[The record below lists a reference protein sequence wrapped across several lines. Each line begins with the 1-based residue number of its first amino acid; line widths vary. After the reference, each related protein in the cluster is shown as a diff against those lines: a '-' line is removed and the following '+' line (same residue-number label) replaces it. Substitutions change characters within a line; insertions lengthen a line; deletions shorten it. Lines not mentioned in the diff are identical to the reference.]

1 MPVKIIS
8 DSTCDLSP
16 ELIERFGIEIT
27 PLTVTLGER
36 SGKDGAEIVPE
47 DIYSYVESTGALP
60 KTGAVNTA
68 EYMRVFSSWRQ
79 RGYDVIHFNISSL
92 FSSSYQNAR
101 MAADEVGGVYVVDTR
116 NLSTGQGL
124 VVLHAAEMAEK
135 GCAAKEIASSC
146 MKLIP
151 RVEASF
157 VIDSIDY
164 LRKGGRCSAL
174 AAFGSNV
181 LKIKPCIEVRDGMM
195 RPSKKYRGGINS
207 VIRSYVRDRLSG
219 RDDIEAHRIFITHTK
234 CDPEVV
240 ETVNQLIQSYC
251 PGMEEICETIAG
263 ATVTTHCGPGTLGVL
278 FIRKETPEKALT

>member
-16 ELIERFGIEIT
+16 ELIDRYGIEIT

-36 SGKDGAEIVPE
+36 SGRDGVEVTPE

-68 EYMRVFSSWRQ
+68 EYMRVFSRWRRQ
-79 RGYDVIHFNISSL
+79 GHDVVHFNISSL
-92 FSSSYQNAR
+92 FSSSYQNACA
-101 MAADEVGGVYVVDTR
+101 AADEVGGVRVVDTR
-116 NLSTGQGL
+116 NLSAGQGL
-124 VVLHAAEMAEK
+124 VVLHAAELAQRGCSAE
-135 GCAAKEIASSC
+135 AIASSC
-146 MKLIP
+146 MGLIP

-157 VIDSIDY
+157 VVNSIDY

-181 LKIKPCIEVRDGMM
+181 LKIKPCIEVRDGRMQ
-195 RPSKKYRGGINS
+195 PSKKYRGGINS
-207 VIRSYVRDRLSG
+207 VIRAYVRDRLAD
-219 RDDIEAHRIFITHTK
+219 RNDIETHRIFITHTK

-240 ETVNQLIQSYC
+240 DAVKQLISLYC
-251 PGMEEICETIAG
+251 PGMEEICETTAG

-278 FIRKETPEKALT
+278 FVRREIAE